1 MHASSIGDLKKEI
14 IKKKKLATT
23 LAKNAFP
30 QLTFMYSRSVLIE
43 KDIILTNVFTFWNLL
58 YRMVM
63 HWLKS
68 RKLEEKRD
76 RPQYEQDYDLSP
88 QGDHSMFWEY
98 LEVGKHK
105 LRYSVKN
112 SSFLVYI
119 VVESKGEKRKPRI
132 TNITCLKCLHSSIKR
147 KSEGKAQIVEHSEA
161 RAQGQYVKYNQGTRK
176 LKPVKKIKLAFIC
189 LNLRAEKVITVA

>member
-1 MHASSIGDLKKEI
+1 MLRVLEKEI
-14 IKKKKLATT
+14 IKKKTEKKKLATT

-63 HWLKS
+63 YWLKS
-68 RKLEEKRD
+68 RKLEEKTD

-98 LEVGKHK
+98 LEVGKH
-105 LRYSVKN
+105 
-112 SSFLVYI
+112 
-119 VVESKGEKRKPRI
+119 
-132 TNITCLKCLHSSIKR
+132 
-147 KSEGKAQIVEHSEA
+147 
-161 RAQGQYVKYNQGTRK
+161 
-176 LKPVKKIKLAFIC
+176 
-189 LNLRAEKVITVA
+189 